1 MLIHLAAEGLPPVL
15 QRGPVVV
22 MCMRKVPARFA
33 DRWDCH
39 SGSREELIP
48 AVLTL
53 VISDGTKGEQKLETL
68 DVFMFVMLIVSFF
81 FHRK

>member
-1 MLIHLAAEGLPPVL
+1 M
-15 QRGPVVV
+15 V

-39 SGSREELIP
+39 FGSREELIP

-68 DVFMFVMLIVSFF
+68 DVFMFVMLIVYFF